1 VSRPVTWAAPF
12 VIKKMGVIYKIL
24 SPSGKIYIG
33 KTKNFT
39 KRESAYKSE
48 VKKNKTE
55 IIIHNSIRKYGWD
68 AHRKEFIEEVPNDML
83 NEREIYWIA
92 YFKTYWYDNTMG
104 MNMTKGGDGNNGSW
118 MHDIKRREKQAK
130 RFTGNGNPFYGKHH
144 TEEFKARKSKEVSEY
159 NKQNGI
165 KVPEWGIQKS
175 RLQKIK
181 PVLVYDN
188 KGIFLRE
195 FESYAEATKFT
206 KCSSRDIYNSVSGKR
221 THAKGYVFRNKTENY
236 PLKIEIE
243 VKQQTVKRA
252 IITVVS
258 GKMWEH
264 PSAQEASEYFLIPK
278 TTINRAAMYNN
289 GKPIRT
295 GHQFYYKDSLNQN
308 RPRIAGRAA

>member
-1 VSRPVTWAAPF
+1 
-12 VIKKMGVIYKIL
+12 MGVIYKIS
-24 SPSGKIYIG
+24 SPSGRLYIG
-33 KTKNFT
+33 KTQNLR
-39 KRESAYKSE
+39 KRINSYKCDI
-48 VKKNKTE
+48 KKNRKE
-55 IIIHNSIRKYGWD
+55 IKLHNSLRKYSWD
-68 AHRKEFIEEVPNDML
+68 AHILEVIEKVEDCL
-83 NEREIYWIA
+83 LDEREIYWIA
-92 YFKTYWYDNTMG
+92 FYKTYCYEYPRG
-104 MNMTKGGDGNNGSW
+104 LNMTKGGDGNNGSW

-195 FESYAEATKFT
+195 FESYVEATKFT

-236 PLKIEIE
+236 PLKIEVE
-243 VKQQTVKRA
+243 VKQKTVKRA

-308 RPRIAGRAA
+308 RPHIAGRAA

>member
-1 VSRPVTWAAPF
+1 
-12 VIKKMGVIYKIL
+12 MGVIYKIS
-24 SPSGKIYIG
+24 SPSGRLYIG
-33 KTKNFT
+33 QTQNLR
-39 KRESAYKSE
+39 KRINSYKCDI
-48 VKKNKTE
+48 KKNRKE
-55 IIIHNSIRKYGWD
+55 IKLHNSLRKYSWD
-68 AHRKEFIEEVPNDML
+68 AHILEVIEKVEDCL
-83 NEREIYWIA
+83 LDEREIYWIA
-92 YFKTYWYDNTMG
+92 FYKTYCYEYPRG
-104 MNMTKGGDGNNGSW
+104 LNMTKGGDGNNGSW

-236 PLKIEIE
+236 PLKIEVE

-289 GKPIRT
+289 GKPIRA
-295 GHQFYYKDSLNQN
+295 GHRFYYKEN
-308 RPRIAGRAA
+308 RPHIAGRAA

>member
-1 VSRPVTWAAPF
+1 
-12 VIKKMGVIYKIL
+12 MGVIYKIS
-24 SPSGKIYIG
+24 SPSGRLYIG
-33 KTKNFT
+33 QTQNLR
-39 KRESAYKSE
+39 KRINSYKCDI
-48 VKKNKTE
+48 KKNRKE
-55 IIIHNSIRKYGWD
+55 IKLHNSLRKYSWD
-68 AHRKEFIEEVPNDML
+68 AHILEVIEKVEDCL
-83 NEREIYWIA
+83 LDEREIYWIA
-92 YFKTYWYDNTMG
+92 FYKTYCYEYPRG
-104 MNMTKGGDGNNGSW
+104 LNMTKGGDGNNGSW

>member
-1 VSRPVTWAAPF
+1 
-12 VIKKMGVIYKIL
+12 VIEKVEDCL
-24 SPSGKIYIG
+24 L
-33 KTKNFT
+33 
-39 KRESAYKSE
+39 
-48 VKKNKTE
+48 
-55 IIIHNSIRKYGWD
+55 D
-68 AHRKEFIEEVPNDML
+68 
-83 NEREIYWIA
+83 EREIYWIA
-92 YFKTYWYDNTMG
+92 FYKTYCYEYPRG
-104 MNMTKGGDGNNGSW
+104 LNMTKGGDGNNGSW

-236 PLKIEIE
+236 PLKIEVE